1 MEIWWLGISRG
12 DSRVCDLPPQ
22 LPKNL
27 GWSPPPSSAP
37 TTQEIG
43 LSPHFTPLFCPKN
56 VDFVIFDP
64 LMGNPGFSQEGVIFF
79 IHFTEIS
86 LHYVWS
92 FMRNSVNTIGRLD
105 GTCPSLAKIQLTQAC
120 LCFTITWNFLTPPPS
135 HPPHPIPP
143 IPSPTPTTLPDL
155 CMYCIN

>member
-1 MEIWWLGISRG
+1 MKKQFTEWRFDDWEFLEGIPGFVISPHNYPKNWG
-12 DSRVCDLPPQ
+12 DLPPLPLPQ
-22 LPKNL
+22 LPKKL
-27 GWSPPPSSAP
+27 GCP
-37 TTQEIG
+37 
-43 LSPHFTPLFCPKN
+43 PHFTPLFCPKN

-120 LCFTITWNFLTPPPS
+120 LCFTITWNFLTPPITPS
-135 HPPHPIPP
+135 NHP
-143 IPSPTPTTLPDL
+143 SRSS
-155 CMYCIN
+155 MYALY